1 MHWRVCHFWGRFCHH
16 FYAGSE
22 IHTHETVSFS
32 SYSVGAPTFQDTIQK
47 EFVFKLSFKNHVY
60 FFRADSEHTY
70 NRWMEVLKST
80 TQTQDFKNTRT
91 AHWLTDKKISK
102 ISWCLKYFYL
112 SFEAVYRSLLFIV
125 LFVIWTKSE
134 IRSYSIGHIFLIN
147 WIFSI
152 IFFYQASLMAAYI
165 FGQNSPS
172 EFFVEIFFS
181 VKIYMDF
188 WCNCIRQRILPWFEE
203 INIGNQIF

>member
-1 MHWRVCHFWGRFCHH
+1 MFRLKINCPAIYCENSKTVLVGRSSGSYSHHIACFSIRTIKTNLHWRACHFWGRFCHH

-102 ISWCLKYFYL
+102 ISWCLKYFYFFFLSKQYIDHYYLLFYL
-112 SFEAVYRSLLFIV
+112 SFE
-125 LFVIWTKSE
+125 
-134 IRSYSIGHIFLIN
+134 
-147 WIFSI
+147 
-152 IFFYQASLMAAYI
+152 
-165 FGQNSPS
+165 QNPK
-172 EFFVEIFFS
+172 FDRIALD
-181 VKIYMDF
+181 IYF
-188 WCNCIRQRILPWFEE
+188 W
-203 INIGNQIF
+203 